1 MKKRSPYRD
10 LAMTQGAIAIVLF
23 LMIPLANTFAP
34 AGAHRLA
41 GVLHGLGA
49 SLTLLVATY
58 MWHAYYSF
66 ARGRDQAAS
75 VLAWRLLMT
84 NVLAAATV
92 VAGNW
97 LYIGYQAPDGA
108 SEWFKLHSP
117 FAHWVVMEYK
127 EFVSLMTLPFG
138 IGANFLLRRCVSGG
152 SCSEEMK
159 RTIGVLLTLMWLCL
173 LIGFAFGLMLAKWK
187 LA

>member
-10 LAMTQGAIAIVLF
+10 LALTQGGAAIVLF
-23 LMIPLANTFAP
+23 LVIPLANGFAP
-34 AGAHRLA
+34 AGAHQLA

-49 SLTLLVATY
+49 SLTLLAATY
-58 MWHAYYSF
+58 TWHAYYSF
-66 ARGRDQAAS
+66 ARGRDQAAR
-75 VLAWRLLMT
+75 VLARRLLMT
-84 NVLAAATV
+84 NVLAAAAV

-108 SEWFKLHSP
+108 SEWFKLHAP

-127 EFVSLMTLPFG
+127 EFVSLLVVPFG
-138 IGANFLLRRCVSGG
+138 VGAYVLLRRSISAGY
-152 SCSEEMK
+152 CSEELK

-173 LIGFAFGLMLAKWK
+173 LISFAFGLMLAKWK